1 MTTPIAITLGV
12 LAVAVLLLVWER
24 LRVDLVALLVLVT
37 LAVAGQV
44 SAAEALS
51 GFSNPAVVTIWA
63 VFILS
68 AGLART
74 GVANKVGRVILRIGE
89 GSEARLLIVIMA
101 IACGLSAFMNNVGVA
116 AMLLP
121 VIGHVARRTRRAP
134 STLLMPLAFGSLLGG
149 LLTLIATPTN
159 ILVSDALQSL
169 GLDGFGFFDFARVG
183 LPLTA
188 LGILYIALIGR
199 RSLPTRD
206 AAGAFRPGGAEA
218 GAFFALEERFFTLR
232 LPDDSALAGRTLAES
247 RLGSALKLNVISIT
261 RDGRSWLAPDADYKL
276 QGGDQLMVVGKTDWL
291 DEFTH
296 SQPFT
301 LEGSIEPD
309 ANGAGAL
316 SVRDLVSTQ
325 IKVLEAGI
333 PANSPLIGQT
343 LADCNFRQK
352 YQANVLAIWRGDKP
366 IRTNLQTLRLQAGDT
381 LLVQAGTKQ
390 LNAMRTS
397 GEFDVSGY
405 DALGVYHIEERLLL
419 MGVPED
425 SHLVGTSLAE
435 SQLADAF
442 GLSVLGIIRNGGTQ
456 LIPKANSK
464 LRAGDKLLVEGK
476 LDNIEV
482 LRALQQ
488 LEVQDAS
495 APDME
500 SLESERIGLV
510 EAVISPHSTLDGK
523 TLRQVN
529 FREKFGLS
537 VLAIWRGG
545 RAYRSN
551 LRELTLR
558 FGDSLLIY
566 GHRDRIRL
574 LADEEDFLVLAD
586 EIEAAPRETK
596 AGLATLIMGGVVLSA
611 GLGWLPIEIAAIAGA
626 ALMVLS
632 DCISMEE
639 AYRAIQWQAIFLIAG
654 MLPLGLALQN
664 SGAAQFLAQ
673 QVVGLVGPLG
683 PLALLAGLLLLTVLA
698 TQIMPNPVV
707 AVLMAPIALSTALDM
722 GLAPKA
728 MAMLIAIGA
737 SLTFLS
743 PVGHPANVLVMGP
756 GGYRFGD
763 YPKLGLPLTLLLIVA
778 TLILLPILWPLF

>member
-1 MTTPIAITLGV
+1 LTTPIAITLGV
-12 LAVAVLLLVWER
+12 LAVAVLLLIWER

-37 LAVAGQV
+37 LALAGQV

-74 GVANKVGRVILRIGE
+74 GVANKVGRVILRLGA
-89 GSEARLLIVIMA
+89 GGEARLLIVIMA
-101 IACGLSAFMNNVGVA
+101 IAGGLSAVMNNIGVA

-121 VIGHVARRTRRAP
+121 VIGHVARRTRRP
-134 STLLMPLAFGSLLGG
+134 LSRLLLPMVFGTTLGG
-149 LLTLIATPTN
+149 LLTLIASPTN
-159 ILVSDALQSL
+159 ILVSDALQSVNL
-169 GLDGFGFFDFARVG
+169 PGLAFFDFARLG
-183 LPLTA
+183 LPLAVIGT
-188 LGILYIALIGR
+188 LYIALVGR
-199 RSLPTRD
+199 RSLPARD
-206 AAGAFRPGGAEA
+206 AARVFRHGGAEA
-218 GAFFALEERFFTLR
+218 GAFFGLKERFFTLR
-232 LPDDSALAGRTLAES
+232 LPADSALAGRTLAES
-247 RLGSALKLNVISIT
+247 RLGAALKLNVISVT
-261 RDGRSWLAPDADYKL
+261 RDGRSWLAPDADYRL
-276 QGGDQLMVVGKTDWL
+276 RGGDQLMVVGKTDWL
-291 DEFTH
+291 DEFTQ

-301 LEGSIEPD
+301 LESSQDGDS
-309 ANGAGAL
+309 NGDGML
-316 SVRDLVSTQ
+316 NVRDLVSTQ

-333 PANSPLIGQT
+333 PSDSPLVGQT

-352 YQANVLAIWRGDKP
+352 YQANVLALWRGNRP

-390 LNAMRTS
+390 LSAMRTS
-397 GEFDVSGY
+397 GEFDVTGY
-405 DALGVYHIEERLLL
+405 DALGVYHIEERLML

-425 SHLVGTSLAE
+425 SHLAGTSLAE

-442 GLSVLGIIRNGGTQ
+442 GLSVLGIIRKSGTT
-456 LIPKANSK
+456 LMPKANSK

-488 LEVQDAS
+488 LEIAE
-495 APDME
+495 AGEPDMDAI
-500 SLESERIGLV
+500 ESEHIGLV
-510 EAVISPHSTLDGK
+510 EAVISPHSTMDGK

-551 LRELTLR
+551 LRELSLR

-574 LADEEDFLVLAD
+574 LTDEQDFLVLAD

-596 AGLATLIMGGVVLSA
+596 ASLATLIMGGVVLSA
-611 GLGWLPIEIAAIAGA
+611 GLGWLPIEIAAVTGA
-626 ALMVLS
+626 SLMVLT

-639 AYRAIQWQAIFLIAG
+639 AYRSIQWQGIFLIAG

-664 SGAAQFLAQ
+664 SGAAQLLAQ
-673 QVVGLVGPLG
+673 QVTNVVGPLG
-683 PLALLAGLLLLTVLA
+683 PLALLAGLLVLTVLA

-722 GLAPKA
+722 GLAPQA
-728 MAMLIAIGA
+728 MVILIAIGA

-763 YPKLGLPLTLLLIVA
+763 YAKLGLPLTIVLMLA
-778 TLILLPILWPLF
+778 TLVLLPIMWPLF